1 MRIDW
6 FVAISNAILHGL
18 QEGESVEDA
27 LSLPS
32 VEDVEVAE
40 SWRVPWSI
48 NRTLKCLMTYISPI
62 TWSEATFGSRK
73 KRHLLKRYITTRYLP
88 RMQSFY
94 FIKSP
99 CIELDVRMLPS
110 LWNLRKSEGYAWRSP
125 VLTVWPWTEERSLL
139 LIGEPGLS
147 YVQT

>member
-1 MRIDW
+1 M
-6 FVAISNAILHGL
+6 AISNAILHGL

-62 TWSEATFGSRK
+62 T
-73 KRHLLKRYITTRYLP
+73 
-88 RMQSFY
+88 
-94 FIKSP
+94 
-99 CIELDVRMLPS
+99 
-110 LWNLRKSEGYAWRSP
+110 
-125 VLTVWPWTEERSLL
+125 
-139 LIGEPGLS
+139 
-147 YVQT
+147 